1 MADDVIEEDGR
12 YRGFDVTD
20 DDQSN
25 DETDCNSK
33 KNTRVESGCTCGTSD
48 LCIANLETKL
58 REQAVTIA
66 KLKEELLKYNEE
78 SETTGNKKRK
88 RGKEIEDVINAEMIA
103 DSADKDILIK
113 ELTDENENLKKKQTI
128 ENRTRKPPVE
138 DKAIEARRSLPV
150 PNVASIIEEMNTTIT
165 DRLAEI
171 KDVVV
176 SLIDEKLDRKL
187 ETVKQV
193 SFSGKSYASTILGN
207 TSATTSDDNA
217 KDQISDP
224 NVPNLRSI
232 MMSQKNEELL
242 EQNDRKN
249 RARNF
254 IIHGKKEES
263 EDEDNKFVKAFLT
276 QVGCENSILSSMKRI
291 GMVKADKVRPI
302 LVQLNTEEEKTRIMS
317 NLRSLKDVQ
326 LFIGISITDDYT
338 LAEREMIK
346 TYRMRA
352 KELNDENV
360 NTETVIRVRGC
371 PKNGLFLK
379 KIKKTISPMQRQ
391 ENTEMVNQM

>member
-1 MADDVIEEDGR
+1 
-12 YRGFDVTD
+12 
-20 DDQSN
+20 
-25 DETDCNSK
+25 
-33 KNTRVESGCTCGTSD
+33 
-48 LCIANLETKL
+48 
-58 REQAVTIA
+58 
-66 KLKEELLKYNEE
+66 
-78 SETTGNKKRK
+78 
-88 RGKEIEDVINAEMIA
+88 MIA

-150 PNVASIIEEMNTTIT
+150 PNVASIIEEMNTTIN

-217 KDQISDP
+217 KHQISDP

-254 IIHGKKEES
+254 IIHGNKEES

-326 LFIGISITDDYT
+326 MFIGISITDDYT
-338 LAEREMIK
+338 LAERETRHI
-346 TYRMRA
+346 
-352 KELNDENV
+352 
-360 NTETVIRVRGC
+360 
-371 PKNGLFLK
+371 
-379 KIKKTISPMQRQ
+379 
-391 ENTEMVNQM
+391 